1 MYHALL
7 WIIRGQPGHWT
18 YVADGLSHKLVES
31 DWLTR
36 NSLSPKAP
44 GFRSD
49 NCHMQQQRTVKT
61 ETFVI

>member
-18 YVADGLSHKLVES
+18 YVADGLSHKLVGS

-36 NSLSPKAP
+36 NSLSPNAP
-44 GFRSD
+44 GIGQIIAICNNR
-49 NCHMQQQRTVKT
+49 
-61 ETFVI
+61 EL